1 MKFLF
6 LPISLLSGLFA
17 GQMSKKLFDSIWA
30 RIDDEDAPRPKH
42 RKIELPKLA
51 LALVIEGAL
60 FRLIKGLVDHS
71 SRRGFWKATGSWPGE
86 EEPEPV

>member
-6 LPISLLSGLFA
+6 LPISLLSGLLA
-17 GQMSKKLFDSIWA
+17 GQLSKKLFDFIWA
-30 RIDDEDAPRPKH
+30 RIDEEDAPRPKH
-42 RKIELPKLA
+42 RQIELPKLA

-60 FRLIKGLVDHS
+60 FRLVKGLVDHS

>member
-17 GQMSKKLFDSIWA
+17 GQMSKKLFDFIWA